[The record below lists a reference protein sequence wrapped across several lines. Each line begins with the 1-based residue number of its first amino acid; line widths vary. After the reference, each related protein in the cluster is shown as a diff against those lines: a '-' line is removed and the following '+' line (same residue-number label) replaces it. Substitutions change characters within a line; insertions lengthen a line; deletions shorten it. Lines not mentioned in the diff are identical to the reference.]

1 MGNTKWVTHG
11 LGGCKGVRRCRRD
24 LVTVDDVV
32 AVSLGEH
39 EVVGQR
45 HAELGQDAVTLLVG
59 TIKKIAEA
67 VDSGDVLWFDLSY
80 VSRCPAVDPHQRHG

>member
-1 MGNTKWVTHG
+1 
-11 LGGCKGVRRCRRD
+11 
-24 LVTVDDVV
+24 
-32 AVSLGEH
+32 
-39 EVVGQR
+39 
-45 HAELGQDAVTLLVG
+45 VG